1 MHKQLTYISILVLMT
16 FAAVS
21 CNPAVEPVPAERFE
35 VNDSLI
41 KRLLIDTVQQ
51 ANTASALSFSAKI
64 TTNEDRQAAIY
75 PMVSGT
81 VKNVSVMVGDYVK
94 KGQELANLV
103 SAEMAAYEK
112 DVITAEADLANA
124 RRNLDQAESL
134 YRSGLSSAK
143 ELEEARNDVVVKQA
157 ELSRARS
164 ILTLNGGK
172 TSGQYSIASPIS
184 GFVVEKN
191 ISSNMQLRPDNDQA
205 LFAVADLSE
214 VSALVN
220 IYESDLPRVSEGD
233 DVTITLLS
241 YPDRSFKGQV
251 DKIFNVLDVERKVIN
266 AKVNLSNP
274 DLILKP
280 GMLATAKIQS
290 KSGINLPVVQ
300 SRGIIFDDNKN
311 YVLLLDARNKVK
323 IQEVKISRQNAG
335 LAYIAK
341 GLEAGDR
348 IIASKQVFI
357 YESLKN

>member
-1 MHKQLTYISILVLMT
+1 MHKRLTYISILCLVA
-16 FAAVS
+16 FAAGS
-21 CNPAVEPVPAERFE
+21 CNPTAEPVPAERFE
-35 VNDSLI
+35 VNDALL

-51 ANTASALSFSAKI
+51 ANTASELSFSAKI
-64 TTNEDRQAAIY
+64 EANEDRQAAIY

-81 VKNVSVMVGDYVK
+81 VKNVSVIVGDYVK
-94 KGQELANLV
+94 QGQQLASLV
-103 SAEMAAYEK
+103 SAEMAGFEK
-112 DVITAEADLANA
+112 DVITAEVDLANA
-124 RRNLDQAESL
+124 TRSMDQAESL

-143 ELEEARNDVVVKQA
+143 EFEEAKNEVVVRRA
-157 ELSRARS
+157 ELSRAKS

-172 TSGQYSIASPIS
+172 SSGQYNIASPIS
-184 GFVVEKN
+184 GFIVERN
-191 ISSNMQLRPDNDQA
+191 INSNMQLRPDNDQA
-205 LFAVADLSE
+205 IFTVADLSH

-220 IYESDLPRVSEGD
+220 IYESDIPRISEGD

-241 YPDRSFKGQV
+241 YPDRSFKGQI

-290 KSGINLPVVQ
+290 KSGINLPVVR
-300 SRGIIFDDNKN
+300 SRGIIFDDDKN
-311 YVLLLDARNKVK
+311 YVLLLDKANKVK
-323 IQEVKISRQNAG
+323 IREVKLSRQNAG
-335 LAYIAK
+335 RAYIAE